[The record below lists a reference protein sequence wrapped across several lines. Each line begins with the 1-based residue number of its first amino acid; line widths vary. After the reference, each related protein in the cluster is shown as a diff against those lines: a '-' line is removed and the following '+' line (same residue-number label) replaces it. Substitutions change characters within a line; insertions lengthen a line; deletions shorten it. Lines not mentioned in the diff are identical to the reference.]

1 MPTPLIIQ
9 NQKEFESIADHLKG
23 LDAFAID
30 TEFDNNH
37 YAYGFT
43 LCLIQIATPDTCFL
57 IDPFDIKDL
66 TPLWRVLENPN
77 IEKILHDCGEDMR
90 LFFTLDCFPKN
101 IFDTSVA
108 TKLLNFEKI
117 GLGNVLSE
125 VLGVAFSKQKQQSNW
140 LKRPLLP
147 QQLEYAAN
155 DVIHLLALRDALTQQ
170 LKEQNRWEWF
180 VQSKTFLAR
189 KSFAPKIKDTFLSA
203 KEQKEFNPFEQF
215 VLNELYRFRD
225 KQAQR
230 VGKPVY
236 QVIAENVVHNVL
248 QNAETLDNW
257 TTLKGVHYK
266 LQTPQIAAQLKEVLA
281 QASDSAKELKIP
293 TEKPKLTPI
302 QLKEIQLRSTRA
314 NILKNEVFLPIKRWL
329 EQKYGL
335 LLTPYLLSNETIST
349 LISGEGTLAEICPMF
364 QQNIIREAA
373 EAIGIDI
380 SAFY

>member
-66 TPLWRVLENPN
+66 TPLWRVLEDPN

-335 LLTPYLLSNETIST
+335 LLTPYLLSNETISI